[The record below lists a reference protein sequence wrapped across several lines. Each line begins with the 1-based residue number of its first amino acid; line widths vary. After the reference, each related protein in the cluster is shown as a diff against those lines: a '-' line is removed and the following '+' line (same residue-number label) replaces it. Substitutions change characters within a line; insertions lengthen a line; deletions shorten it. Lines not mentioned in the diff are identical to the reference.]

1 MPCRDQAKELADR
14 ARNELMTGAEARQVT
29 E

>member
-1 MPCRDQAKELADR
+1 MPCRDQAEKLADR
-14 ARNELMTGAEARQVT
+14 ARNEPRTGAEARQVT

>member
-1 MPCRDQAKELADR
+1 MPCRDQADKLADR
-14 ARNELMTGAEARQVT
+14 ARNQLKTGAEARQVA